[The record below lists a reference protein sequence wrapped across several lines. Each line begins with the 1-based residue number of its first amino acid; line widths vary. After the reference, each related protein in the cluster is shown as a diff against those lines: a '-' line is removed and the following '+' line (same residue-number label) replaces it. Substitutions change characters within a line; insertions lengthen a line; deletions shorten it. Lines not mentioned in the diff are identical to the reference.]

1 MERSNTLRSQITKAE
16 TAALEKEE
24 YDDNDYDDA
33 EDDYESGKRS
43 GKKKKHGAG
52 RGLTIAALLGGTVL
66 LVVLVVV
73 LGRAAGLFGTGSS
86 KSNKAEQKAESAS
99 DSMATVPDLVGKTE
113 DEAKALANDAHL
125 GVQMA
130 GEEAS
135 DQEKGKISRQET
147 AAGTQVAEYTTVK
160 YWVSTG
166 TQQITIPDLDGRTGI
181 DAQQTLEDLGL
192 KVTVQKEYSDTDDN
206 GYALVDPWI
215 DIQRRAGSRHFCSG
229 WFFSNADSQPWR

>member
-1 MERSNTLRSQITKAE
+1 MSKISEMTRQSWIESTFPEWGTWLVEDIENEVVEPGNVAMWWLGCTGVSVSYTHLICFNKKDLATAE
-16 TAALEKEE
+16 ELEFL
-24 YDDNDYDDA
+24 
-33 EDDYESGKRS
+33 YETYQSCGYQVIS
-43 GKKKKHGAG
+43 VSYTH
-52 RGLTIAALLGGTVL
+52 L
-66 LVVLVVV
+66 
-73 LGRAAGLFGTGSS
+73 AGLFGTGSS

-166 TQQITIPDLDGRTGI
+166 TQQKMCIRDRIITAGNGHFSSLPRR
-181 DAQQTLEDLGL
+181 LG
-192 KVTVQKEYSDTDDN
+192 VPAEE
-206 GYALVDPWI
+206 I
-215 DIQRRAGSRHFCSG
+215 RRGMR
-229 WFFSNADSQPWR
+229 